1 MSEIRRKYADQ
12 GVALIMGNRY
22 TTRKEESIVS
32 ENRLEELPQYVS
44 ETCVLLSGGE
54 KVSLGVSGMKAHLM
68 AVKETYPDYSMRIIR
83 QYEDGDYVISEFIM
97 EGTHEGEWLGIKPTH
112 KRLSFIGVDIDKV
125 TDGKIVEHGG
135 AVNTFETLYEQGL
148 IKPV

>member
-1 MSEIRRKYADQ
+1 MEKKDLIRYFYE
-12 GVALIMGNRY
+12 VL
-22 TTRKEESIVS
+22 VS

-83 QYEDGDYVISEFIM
+83 QYEDGDYVISEFIV

>member
-1 MSEIRRKYADQ
+1 MEKRMEKKDLIRYFYE
-12 GVALIMGNRY
+12 VL
-22 TTRKEESIVS
+22 VS

-44 ETCVLLSGGE
+44 ETCVFLSGGE

-112 KRLSFIGVDIDKV
+112 KRLSFTGVDIDQV